1 MTEFAKAFVIMWQ
14 NLLGLLNS
22 ISFEFYG
29 YEVTYL
35 SVLLA
40 FFVLSM
46 IISVF
51 WKGAKA

>member
-1 MTEFAKAFVIMWQ
+1 MTEFAQSFVIMWE
-14 NLLGLLNS
+14 NLFGLLNS
-22 ISFEFYG
+22 ISFDFYG

-35 SVLLA
+35 SVILA
-40 FFVLSM
+40 FFALSM